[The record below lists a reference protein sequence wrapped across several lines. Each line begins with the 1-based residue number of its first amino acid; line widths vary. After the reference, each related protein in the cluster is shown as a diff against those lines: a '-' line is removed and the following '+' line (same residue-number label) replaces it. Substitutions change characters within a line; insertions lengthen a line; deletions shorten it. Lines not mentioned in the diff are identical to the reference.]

1 MMIDFSFISL
11 MTIVTAATALN
22 VPRQTYCVNGL
33 SYCGRNL
40 VALGYKD
47 RMIELM
53 EANSEATDIE
63 HMNDTLFNC
72 NPTKDGS
79 ISFNSFCMF
88 GCEVSGEGEDGFC
101 AR

>member
-1 MMIDFSFISL
+1 MANLSLISL
-11 MTIVTAATALN
+11 MTIATAATALN
-22 VPRQTYCVNGL
+22 VPRQTYCINGL
-33 SYCGRNL
+33 SYCGRDL
-40 VALGYKD
+40 VAIGYKD

-53 EANSEATDIE
+53 KANGEATDIE

-88 GCEVSGEGEDGFC
+88 GCEDGGEGEDAFC
-101 AR
+101 QR